1 MVDVSGKSLT
11 KKIGSKIW
19 VFPDAEMPV
28 ATGGR
33 LKAHESLIILNLT
46 SKKANV
52 KLSLYFTDN
61 PPIKNISLE
70 VEAERVRCFRMDNP
84 GDINGVEIERGIQ
97 YAWFVKSDVE
107 IIAQYGRL
115 DTTQSNMAF
124 YTAMGFNI

>member
-1 MVDVSGKSLT
+1 MADVSERSLT

-19 VFPDAEMPV
+19 VFPDAEMPEV
-28 ATGGR
+28 TRGR

-52 KLSLYFTDN
+52 KLSLFFTDK
-61 PPIKNISLE
+61 PPIKDIPLG
-70 VEAERVRCFRMDNP
+70 VEAERVRCFSMDNP
-84 GDINGVEIERGIQ
+84 EDINGVEIERGIQ
-97 YAWFVKSDVE
+97 YAWLVKSDIE

-124 YTAMGFNI
+124 YTAMGFSR